1 MRRLSWL
8 GSFALVAC
16 QGIGGNSTEG
26 FDTDTDTD
34 TDIGSDTDPGSGTE
48 TEVVTT
54 VEPEP
59 TTGGPDE
66 TGDGPPPTTSE
77 GEPTGC
83 VATGTHIVQLDDLTD
98 LYGHFPY
105 LMLFYA
111 PTEPEERTTETFE
124 VTVAPDGSIT
134 VELVAR
140 AEGSG
145 SGHAGFSGLTGT
157 IDEDCN
163 AELSGAVDFS
173 SDTGPFGT
181 VDVTLNGTWSSSDP
195 TLDLTLQGG
204 SIPNGPIT
212 YSIGAE

>member
-34 TDIGSDTDPGSGTE
+34 TDGVVDTDTE
-48 TEVVTT
+48 TEFGTT
-54 VEPEP
+54 VEPQP
-59 TTGGPDE
+59 TSGGPEE
-66 TGDGPPPTTSE
+66 TGDPPVTTDPLSTGSE
-77 GEPTGC
+77 PSAC
-83 VATGTHIVQLDDLTD
+83 VGTGTFVVTLQDLLDQ
-98 LYGHFPY
+98 YGHFPY

-111 PTEPEERTTETFE
+111 PAEPEERTTETFE

-134 VELVAR
+134 VDLLPR

-145 SGHAGFSGLTGT
+145 SGHAGLEGLTGT

-163 AELSGAVDFS
+163 AELSGAIDFT

-181 VDVTLNGTWSSSDP
+181 VDVTLNGTWSSTAPSF
-195 TLDLTLQGG
+195 DLILQGG

-212 YSIGAE
+212 YTLGAE